1 MKIKILL
8 VDDHA
13 VVLRGLQFFLSMQKD
28 FEIVGEAENGK
39 EALEKV
45 ASCQPDVVL
54 MDMVMP
60 VMDGIEA
67 TRLIKKTYPDV
78 KILVLTSFSDQ
89 DYVLPALQAGA
100 VGYLMKDMKP
110 DQIVEAIRG
119 SYSGNIQLHPDVTS
133 KLMAQVTAAP
143 AEQPPLAAPVQTGE
157 KHHETL
163 TKREKEV
170 LCLLAQGCSNKEIA
184 AVLVIAEKTVKTHV
198 SSILG
203 KLNLS
208 DRTQAALYAIKHGYV
223 DPA

>member
-1 MKIKILL
+1 
-8 VDDHA
+8 
-13 VVLRGLQFFLSMQKD
+13 
-28 FEIVGEAENGK
+28 
-39 EALEKV
+39 
-45 ASCQPDVVL
+45 
-54 MDMVMP
+54 
-60 VMDGIEA
+60 
-67 TRLIKKTYPDV
+67 
-78 KILVLTSFSDQ
+78 
-89 DYVLPALQAGA
+89 VLPALQAGA

-143 AEQPPLAAPVQTGE
+143 AEQPPVASPVQTSE